1 MIRRVL
7 IAAMALLTLA
17 AGARAQ
23 ETRVYGGRGEDRLLE
38 MTQAGNG
45 LLAVGTSSSSDGD
58 LAVRTREGFAGW
70 ALCTQEDGQR
80 CWSYAS
86 AHAGLD
92 RMVSPAALA
101 DGRFALVL
109 TDAQGQRGEWLLLSA
124 RGACEA
130 RLDIPE
136 ALCAQGRTVLR
147 MLLCDQSPAALAVIV
162 SEGDRLR
169 VGVLQEDGSV
179 TQSAPFEGDALG
191 CAASDLRGGVV
202 WAGAR
207 EGQLS
212 LTRLQAGEAVQ
223 AMGIAFGG
231 FDVTL
236 VEDVLLL
243 EDGSVVCCGAAQGE
257 AGFVARVSLEGEVL
271 FARALSGAQRCLCP
285 TQTGLAVYGAAD
297 GEVTFLDEDGH
308 PQGVVSGLPR
318 DALDLA
324 GMPGGAALL
333 TYRAGQSVRQAG
345 IVPVAQPAAM
355 PEEDLP
361 EERSAQARIL
371 AETEETPRVASFLV
385 SGGHLICASDGAL
398 GVRVTLVDERGGSV
412 WSTRMPI
419 HTAADTLEWLCAAR
433 LADGRILLG
442 GRTLSGEGEAAS
454 QQGVL
459 ALLGSD
465 GVLRRM
471 ETVPGCGAVCALEVQ
486 AEGVLL
492 HTATST
498 KPNTEPDARQS
509 WPL

>member
-1 MIRRVL
+1 MIRRAL
-7 IAAMALLTLA
+7 GAAMALLMLA
-17 AGARAQ
+17 AGACAEEARA
-23 ETRVYGGRGEDRLLE
+23 YGGRGEDRLLE
-38 MTQAGNG
+38 MTQAGSG
-45 LLAVGTSSSSDGD
+45 LFAVGTSSSSDGD
-58 LAVRTREGFAGW
+58 LASRTREGFAGW

-80 CWSYAS
+80 RWSYAS

-92 RMVSPAALA
+92 RMISPAALE

-124 RGACEA
+124 RGACQA

-136 ALCAQGRTVLR
+136 ELCAQGRTVLR

-169 VGVLQEDGSV
+169 AGMLLEDGSV
-179 TQSAPFEGDALG
+179 TLSAPFEGDALG

-212 LTRLQAGEAVQ
+212 LTRLQAGKMVQ

-231 FDVTL
+231 FSVTL
-236 VEDVLLL
+236 VEDALLL

-271 FARALSGAQRCLCP
+271 FAWALSGVQRCLCP
-285 TQTGLAVYGAAD
+285 TQTGLAVYGTAD
-297 GEVTFLDEDGH
+297 GEVIFLDEDGNA
-308 PQGVVSGLPR
+308 QGTVSGLPQ

-324 GMPGGAALL
+324 GTPDGVALL
-333 TYRAGQSVRQAG
+333 TYRSGQGARQAG

-355 PEEDLP
+355 PEP
-361 EERSAQARIL
+361 EESMPGMP
-371 AETEETPRVASFLV
+371 AETEETARDASFAV
-385 SGGHLICASDGAL
+385 GGGHLVCAPDGAL
-398 GVRVTLVDERGGSV
+398 GVRVTLVNEQGGSV

-442 GRTLSGEGEAAS
+442 GRTLSGAGEAAS

-471 ETVPGCGAVCALEVQ
+471 ESVPGCGAVCALEVRM
-486 AEGVLL
+486 EDVLL
-492 HTATST
+492 HTATSAR
-498 KPNTEPDARQS
+498 PDTEPDAQQP
-509 WPL
+509 WTL

>member
-7 IAAMALLTLA
+7 GAAMALLILA
-17 AGARAQ
+17 AGACAE
-23 ETRVYGGRGEDRLLE
+23 ETRFYGGRGEDRLLE
-38 MTQAGNG
+38 MTRAGNG
-45 LLAVGTSSSSDGD
+45 LFAVGTSSSCDGD
-58 LAVRTREGFAGW
+58 LSSRTREGFAGW
-70 ALCTQEDGQR
+70 ALCAQEDGQR
-80 CWSYAS
+80 RWSYAS

-92 RMVSPAALA
+92 RMVSPAALE

-124 RGACEA
+124 RGACEV
-130 RLDIPE
+130 RLEIPE
-136 ALCAQGRTVLR
+136 ALCAPGRTVLR
-147 MLLCDQSPAALAVIV
+147 ILLCDQSPAALAVIV

-169 VGVLQEDGSV
+169 AGMLLEDGSV
-179 TQSAPFEGDALG
+179 TLSAPFEGDALG

-212 LTRLQAGEAVQ
+212 LTRLQAGEAAQ

-231 FDVTL
+231 FAVML
-236 VEDVLLL
+236 VEDALLL

-257 AGFVARVSLEGEVL
+257 AGFAARVSLEGEVL
-271 FARALSGAQRCLCP
+271 FVRTFAGVQRCLCP

-297 GEVTFLDEDGH
+297 GEVTFLDEDGY
-308 PQGVVSGLPR
+308 PQGMVSGLPQ

-324 GMPGGAALL
+324 GTPGGAALL
-333 TYRAGQSVRQAG
+333 TYRSGQGARQAG

-355 PEEDLP
+355 PDP
-361 EERSAQARIL
+361 EESLPQAWMPVQTQE
-371 AETEETPRVASFLV
+371 AAHGASFPV
-385 SGGHLICASDGAL
+385 SGGCLVCAPDGAL
-398 GVRVTLVDERGGSV
+398 GVRVTLVDEQGGSV

-433 LADGRILLG
+433 LSDGRILLG
-442 GRTLSGEGEAAS
+442 GRTLSGTGEAAR

-471 ETVPGCGAVCALEVQ
+471 ETVPDCGAVCALEVRSVD
-486 AEGVLL
+486 VLL
-492 HTATST
+492 HIATSAQ
-498 KPNTEPDARQS
+498 PGTEPDVRRL

>member
-1 MIRRVL
+1 MIRRAL
-7 IAAMALLTLA
+7 GAAMALMLLA
-17 AGARAQ
+17 ASACAQ

-80 CWSYAS
+80 RWSYAS

-124 RGACEA
+124 RGACEK
-130 RLDIPE
+130 RLGIPE
-136 ALCAQGRTVLR
+136 ALCAQGRTVLG
-147 MLLCDQSPAALAVIV
+147 MLLCDQSPATLAVIV

-169 VGVLQEDGSV
+169 VGLLPEDGSV
-179 TQSAPFEGDALG
+179 TLSAPFEGDALG
-191 CAASDLRGGVV
+191 CAASDLRGGIV

-207 EGQLS
+207 EGQLC
-212 LTRLQAGEAVQ
+212 LTRLQAGEAVH
-223 AMGIAFGG
+223 AMGIAFGD
-231 FDVTL
+231 FTVTL
-236 VEDVLLL
+236 VEDALLL

-257 AGFVARVSLEGEVL
+257 TGFVARVSLEGEAL
-271 FARALSGAQRCLCP
+271 FARALSGVQRCLCP
-285 TQTGLAVYGAAD
+285 TQAGLAVYGAAD
-297 GEVTFLDEDGH
+297 GEVIFLDEDGH
-308 PQGVVSGLPR
+308 SQGVVSGLPQ

-324 GMPGGAALL
+324 GTPGGAALL
-333 TYRAGQSVRQAG
+333 TYRTGMGVRQAG
-345 IVPVAQPAAM
+345 IVPVAQPEAM
-355 PEEDLP
+355 PEES
-361 EERSAQARIL
+361 ERAAQAWMPV
-371 AETEETPRVASFLV
+371 ETEETARGASLPV
-385 SGGHLICASDGAL
+385 SGGHLVYAPDGAL
-398 GVRVTLVDERGGSV
+398 GVRVTLVNEQGARV

-442 GRTLSGEGEAAS
+442 GRTLSGEGEAAR

-459 ALLGSD
+459 ALLGID

-471 ETVPGCGAVCALEVQ
+471 ETVPGCGAVCALEVRAQ
-486 AEGVLL
+486 DVLL
-492 HTATST
+492 HTAASAR
-498 KPNTEPDARQS
+498 PDTEPDARQP